1 MRILI
6 LILTGLSAATLV
18 YAAFQVRL
26 QRMGDDGRPV
36 QRGVSPLWR
45 IFRPIIQVL
54 AAYNQRLDQE
64 RLNRRY
70 RDRLT
75 ISGNPLHLIPVEFLA
90 IQEAC
95 ALGGLLMGLFLTLGL
110 DFTPIMPLLLAMG
123 GFFLP
128 SIKLNQTIANRKRQ
142 LFNALPFCMDLLTLS
157 VEAGLNFTAALEKVV
172 QKGPRTPLRDEL
184 DRMLQDLRLGV
195 SRRDALTGLAQ
206 RTDMYEIR
214 AFTTALIQADKLG
227 APLGEALR
235 TQSDIRRTERFQ
247 RAEKAAQEAPVKM
260 LFPLLFFIFPA
271 VFIVILVPIILKFV
285 VEGM

>member
-1 MRILI
+1 MRLLI
-6 LILTGLSAATLV
+6 LILTGLAAAALV
-18 YAAFQVRL
+18 YALFQVRL
-26 QRMGDDGRPV
+26 QRMVDDVRPSD
-36 QRGVSPLWR
+36 RGASLLWR
-45 IFRPIIQVL
+45 IFRPVIQVL
-54 AAYNQRLDQE
+54 AAYNQRLNQD

-90 IQEAC
+90 IQELC
-95 ALGGLLMGLFLTLGL
+95 ALIGVLVGLLLTLSL
-110 DFTPIMPLLLAMG
+110 NFTPIMPVILGIG

-128 SIKLNQTIANRKRQ
+128 SIKLNQTIVTRKRQ

-172 QKGPRTPLRDEL
+172 QKGPKTPLRDEL

-195 SRRDALTGLAQ
+195 SRRDALAGLAQ

-214 AFTTALIQADKLG
+214 AFTSALIQADKLG

>member
-1 MRILI
+1 MRSVILI
-6 LILTGLSAATLV
+6 LSGFSAAALV

-26 QRMGDDGRPV
+26 KRMSDDERPLD
-36 QRGVSPLWR
+36 RDTALLWR
-45 IFRPIIQVL
+45 LFRPIIQVL

-90 IQEAC
+90 IQELC
-95 ALGGLLMGLFLTLGL
+95 AFGGLLMGLFLTLTL
-110 DFTPIMPLLLAMG
+110 DFTPLMPLLLGGG

-128 SIKLNQTIANRKRQ
+128 SIKLNQTIVARKRQ

-172 QKGPRTPLRDEL
+172 QKGPKTPLRDEL

-195 SRRDALTGLAQ
+195 SRREALVGLAQ

-227 APLGEALR
+227 SPLGVALR

-247 RAEKAAQEAPVKM
+247 KAEKAAQEAPVKM

-271 VFIVILVPIILKFV
+271 VFIVILVPIILKFLM
-285 VEGM
+285 EGM

>member
-1 MRILI
+1 MRSVILI
-6 LILTGLSAATLV
+6 LSGFSAAALV
-18 YAAFQVRL
+18 YGIFQVRL
-26 QRMGDDGRPV
+26 KRMTDDERPV
-36 QRGVSPLWR
+36 DRDTAPLWR
-45 IFRPIIQVL
+45 LFRPVVQVL

-90 IQEAC
+90 IKELC
-95 ALGGLLMGLFLTLGL
+95 ALGGLLMGLFLTLTL
-110 DFTPIMPLLLAMG
+110 DFTPLMPLLFAAG

-128 SIKLNQTIANRKRQ
+128 SIKLNQTIATRKRQ

-172 QKGPRTPLRDEL
+172 QKGPKTPLRDEL

-195 SRRDALTGLAQ
+195 SRRDALVGLAQ

-227 APLGEALR
+227 SPLGEALR

-271 VFIVILVPIILKFV
+271 VFIVILVPIVLKFLM
-285 VEGM
+285 EGM

>member
-1 MRILI
+1 MRIII
-6 LILTGLSAATLV
+6 LFFTGLSSAALV
-18 YAAFQVRL
+18 YAAFQLRL
-26 QRMGDDGRPV
+26 QRLGDDGRSSDKSA
-36 QRGVSPLWR
+36 SPLWYL
-45 IFRPIIQVL
+45 FRPLIQIL

-64 RLNRRY
+64 RLNRRL

-75 ISGNPLHLIPVEFLA
+75 TSGNPLHLIPVEFLA

-95 ALGGLLMGLFLTLGL
+95 ALGGVLMGLSLTLTMN
-110 DFTPIMPLLLAMG
+110 FTPIMPVLLGAG

-128 SIKLNQTIANRKRQ
+128 SIKLNQAITARKRQ

-172 QKGPRTPLRDEL
+172 QNGPRTPLRDEL

-195 SRRDALTGLAQ
+195 SRRDALVGLAQ

-271 VFIVILVPIILKFV
+271 VFIVILVPIILKFLA
-285 VEGM
+285 EGM

>member
-1 MRILI
+1 MRS
-6 LILTGLSAATLV
+6 LILTLAGFSAAALV

-26 QRMGDDGRPV
+26 QRIGDDGRPLD
-36 QRGVSPLWR
+36 QGSAILWR
-45 IFRPIIQVL
+45 IFRPFIQVL
-54 AAYNQRLDQE
+54 AAYNQRLYQD

-70 RDRLT
+70 RNRLT
-75 ISGNPLHLIPVEFLA
+75 ISGNPLHLIPIEFLA
-90 IQEAC
+90 IQELC
-95 ALGGLLMGLFLTLGL
+95 ALGGLLLGLFLTLTL
-110 DFTPIMPLLLAMG
+110 KLTPIMPLLLG
-123 GFFLP
+123 LGCFFLP
-128 SIKLNQTIANRKRQ
+128 SIKLNQTIVNRKRQ
-142 LFNALPFCMDLLTLS
+142 LFHALPFCMDLLTLS

-172 QKGPRTPLRDEL
+172 QKGPKTPLRDEL

-195 SRRDALTGLAQ
+195 HRRDALTGLAQ

-235 TQSDIRRTERFQ
+235 TQADIRRTERFQ

-271 VFIVILVPIILKFV
+271 VFIVILVPILLKFLA
-285 VEGM
+285 EGM

>member
-1 MRILI
+1 MRSVILFFS
-6 LILTGLSAATLV
+6 GLAVAALV
-18 YAAFQVRL
+18 YAVFQVRL
-26 QRMGDDGRPV
+26 KRMSDDERPLD
-36 QRGVSPLWR
+36 RDTAPLWR
-45 IFRPIIQVL
+45 LLRPVIQVL
-54 AAYNQRLDQE
+54 AAYNQRLDQD

-75 ISGNPLHLIPVEFLA
+75 ISGNPLHLLPVEFLA
-90 IQEAC
+90 IQELG
-95 ALGGLLMGLFLTLGL
+95 ALGGLLVGLFLTLTL
-110 DFTPIMPLLLAMG
+110 DFTPLMPLLLGAG

-128 SIKLNQTIANRKRQ
+128 GIKLNQTIANRKRQ

-172 QKGPRTPLRDEL
+172 QKGPKTPLRDEL

-195 SRRDALTGLAQ
+195 SRRDALVGLAQ

-227 APLGEALR
+227 SPLGAALR

-247 RAEKAAQEAPVKM
+247 KAEKAAQEAPVKM

-271 VFIVILVPIILKFV
+271 VFIVILVPIILKFLT
-285 VEGM
+285 EGM

>member
-1 MRILI
+1 LDRD
-6 LILTGLSAATLV
+6 TA
-18 YAAFQVRL
+18 
-26 QRMGDDGRPV
+26 
-36 QRGVSPLWR
+36 PLWR
-45 IFRPIIQVL
+45 LLRPVIQVL
-54 AAYNQRLDQE
+54 AAYNQRLDQD

-75 ISGNPLHLIPVEFLA
+75 ISGNPLHLLPVEFLA
-90 IQEAC
+90 IQELG
-95 ALGGLLMGLFLTLGL
+95 ALGGLLVGLFLTLTL
-110 DFTPIMPLLLAMG
+110 DFTPLMPLLLGAG

-128 SIKLNQTIANRKRQ
+128 GIKLNQTIANRKRQ
-142 LFNALPFCMDLLTLS
+142 LFHALPFCMDLLTLS

-172 QKGPRTPLRDEL
+172 QKGPKTPLRDEL

-195 SRRDALTGLAQ
+195 SRRDALVGLAQ

-227 APLGEALR
+227 SPLGAALR

-247 RAEKAAQEAPVKM
+247 KAEKAAQEAPVKM

-271 VFIVILVPIILKFV
+271 VFIVILVPIILKFLT
-285 VEGM
+285 EGM